1 MKAMENDQ
9 KTINKLVRDN
19 QGFVISIAQQYKH
32 RGMDMDDLI
41 SEGNIGMLTAA
52 KSFDAS
58 RGKNFATYAAPFVRD
73 AIGKAIEQLGGIYRV
88 PRDAN
93 NPTLEKKRSRALSID
108 APVGGSNELSLAKV
122 IPDQGAPDPEKELQK
137 SILTRELT
145 VILKDLQERDRHV
158 IQRFYG
164 IGVEPRT
171 MAEIGQ
177 EMGLKRERVR
187 QIRDHAVRAII
198 KKSHNVKLKDYLRQP

>member
-1 MKAMENDQ
+1 MENDQ

-19 QGFVISIAQQYKH
+19 QGFVISIARQYKY
-32 RGMDMDDLI
+32 RGLDMDDLI
-41 SEGNIGMLTAA
+41 SEGNIGMLAAA

-58 RGKNFATYAAPFVRD
+58 RGKNFATFAAPFIRD

-122 IPDQGAPDPEKELQK
+122 IPDQGASDPEIELQK
-137 SILTRELT
+137 SILTKELT
-145 VILKDLQERDRHV
+145 TILKDLQERDRHV

-198 KKSHNVKLKDYLRQP
+198 KKSHNVKLKDFLRQP

>member
-1 MKAMENDQ
+1 MENDQ
-9 KTINKLVRDN
+9 KTINKLIRDN

-32 RGMDMDDLI
+32 RGLDMDDLI

-52 KSFDAS
+52 KSFDTS
-58 RGKNFATYAAPFVRD
+58 RGKNFATYAAPFIRD

-88 PRDAN
+88 PRDAS

-137 SILTRELT
+137 SILENELKS
-145 VILKDLQERDRHV
+145 ILADLQERDRHV
-158 IQRFYG
+158 VQRFYG

-171 MAEIGQ
+171 MAEIGE

-198 KKSHNVKLKDYLRQP
+198 KKTHDVKLKDYLKS

>member
-1 MKAMENDQ
+1 MENDQ
-9 KTINKLVRDN
+9 KTINKLIRDN

-32 RGMDMDDLI
+32 RGLDMEDLI
-41 SEGNIGMLTAA
+41 SEGNIGMLSAA
-52 KSFDAS
+52 KSFDVS
-58 RGKNFATYAAPFVRD
+58 RGKNFATYAAPFIRD

-88 PRDAN
+88 PRDAS

-137 SILTRELT
+137 SILENELKS
-145 VILKDLQERDRHV
+145 ILADLQERDRHV
-158 IQRFYG
+158 VQRFYG

-171 MAEIGQ
+171 MAEIGE

-198 KKSHNVKLKDYLRQP
+198 KKTHDVKLKDYLKS

>member
-1 MKAMENDQ
+1 MENDQ
-9 KTINKLVRDN
+9 KTINKLIRDN

-32 RGMDMDDLI
+32 RGLDMDDLI
-41 SEGNIGMLTAA
+41 SEGNIGMLAAA
-52 KSFDAS
+52 KSFDTS

-88 PRDAN
+88 PRDAS

-137 SILTRELT
+137 SILENELKS
-145 VILKDLQERDRHV
+145 ILADLQERDRHV
-158 IQRFYG
+158 VQRFYG

-171 MAEIGQ
+171 MAEIGE

-187 QIRDHAVRAII
+187 QIRDHAVRAIV
-198 KKSHNVKLKDYLRQP
+198 KKTHDVNLIDYLKS